1 MRLFECRAC
10 AHWLSFE
17 EMECQGCRRPL
28 GFVPSGG
35 QLRSLDGAGQGPNG
49 ETQHTAHGVDG
60 TLYRTC
66 ANRAYGVCNWLLPA
80 DSPEPLCV
88 CCRTNMVIPDLSS
101 QIYSER
107 WREIEIAKH
116 RLFYSLL
123 RFGLAVPNKA
133 DDPVAGLS
141 FSFLADNNDLRVMTG
156 HDEGLITLNIVEA
169 DSVERERARADM
181 HEPYRTLLGHFR
193 HEIGHYYWDR
203 LVRDAG
209 RIEESRAVFGDE
221 QVDYNGALQSYYA
234 GNIPPGWQDRYVS
247 QYATAHAWE
256 DFAETF
262 AHYMHMIDTLET
274 AYAFGLR
281 IRPKARMQGLADT
294 SIDFDPYRNADF
306 SDVVDAWGPLTL
318 AMNSINRSM
327 GQPDL
332 YPFKLGP
339 GVIDKLAFV
348 DALVRGSDVA
358 TQRAA

>member
-10 AHWLSFE
+10 AHWLPFE
-17 EMECQGCRRPL
+17 AMECEGCQRPL
-28 GFVPSGG
+28 GFVPAQG
-35 QLRSLDGAGQGPNG
+35 QMRSLDDAGPGVNG
-49 ETQHTAHGVDG
+49 EQLYTAHGIDG
-60 TLYRTC
+60 LLYKGC
-66 ANRAYGVCNWLLPA
+66 ANRQHGVCNWVLLA
-80 DSPEPLCV
+80 DNPEELCM
-88 CCRTNMVIPDLSS
+88 CCRTNMVIPNLSS

-107 WREIEIAKH
+107 WRDIEVAKH

-141 FSFLADNNDLRVMTG
+141 FSFLADENDIRVLTG

-169 DSVERERARADM
+169 DAVERERARTSM

-203 LVRDAG
+203 LVRDTG

-221 QVDYNGALQSYYA
+221 SVDYNAALQAYYQSTA
-234 GNIPPGWQDRYVS
+234 PEDWQERYVS

-262 AHYMHMIDTLET
+262 AHYMHMIDTIET
-274 AYAFGLR
+274 AFAFGLK
-281 IRPKARMQGLADT
+281 IRPKARAQGNVDT
-294 SIDFDPYRNADF
+294 NIDFDPYRGVEF
-306 SDVVDAWGPLTL
+306 TEIVEAWVPLTQ

-332 YPFKLGP
+332 YPFTLGP
-339 GVIDKLAFV
+339 GVIDKLAFI
-348 DALVRGSDVA
+348 DGLLRGREQA
-358 TQRAA
+358 RQAA

>member
-10 AHWLSFE
+10 AHPLSFD
-17 EMECQGCRRPL
+17 EMSCEGCQRPL
-28 GFVPSGG
+28 GFIASES
-35 QLRSLDGAGQGPNG
+35 QLRSLDPAGTGQYG
-49 ETQHTAHGVDG
+49 EDLFTVYGGDG
-60 TLYRTC
+60 TTWRAC
-66 ANRAYGVCNWLLPA
+66 ANRSHGVCNWLLEM
-80 DSPEPLCV
+80 DNPEQLCL

-101 QIYSER
+101 QVYSQR
-107 WREIEIAKH
+107 WRDIEVAKH

-123 RFGLAVPNKA
+123 RLGLAVPNKA

-141 FSFLADNNDLRVMTG
+141 FSFLADENDIRVLTG

-169 DSVERERARADM
+169 DAVEREKMRTDM

-209 RIEESRAVFGDE
+209 RLEESRAVFGDE
-221 QVDYNGALQSYYA
+221 SIDYNEALQAYY
-234 GNIPPGWQDRYVS
+234 GGTPPADWQERYVS

-262 AHYMHMIDTLET
+262 AHYMHMLDTLET

-281 IRPKARMQGLADT
+281 IRPKARADGMIDAN
-294 SIDFDPYRNADF
+294 IDFDPYRNAAF
-306 SDVVDAWGPLTL
+306 SDIVDAWGPLTL

-339 GVIDKLAFV
+339 GVIDKLAFIDQLLRPRDV
-348 DALVRGSDVA
+348 VR
-358 TQRAA
+358 QAA